1 MVIKMK
7 LLSTVLYL
15 TAVLILSS
23 SLVLAERTTEEAG
36 IQKVKDYFG
45 SQGFVLLKN
54 FFRDERQHK
63 LLREL
68 KKSSNILFHDIFEA
82 LYLKGYT
89 KFPEH
94 SRTWVDESSQQT
106 KRQFA
111 IAEGRQNGFHE
122 IVMRNP
128 GRYEIRWDPEI
139 VGGASI
145 QPLVDQLKGIIPSL
159 FNKEFADMSQLNL
172 HISLIMATTDST
184 EQTFHA
190 DGEHLDLAQHQPV
203 HCLNVFVPLVDVPDN
218 RGPTEFYPASHFTTR
233 QPSPMKLDTAQLKPP
248 YAPELKVGDAL
259 IFDYRTL
266 HRGKPN
272 LSRTNRPMLVFSFSE
287 EWFTDVKNWPERS
300 MMKQRV
306 VES

>member
-1 MVIKMK
+1 MTMMMKMK
-7 LLSTVLYL
+7 LLSTAFYL
-15 TAVLILSS
+15 TTAVFLSS
-23 SLVLAERTTEEAG
+23 PLAVAERKIEEAG
-36 IQKVKDYFG
+36 IQQVKDYFE

-68 KKSSNILFHDIFEA
+68 KKTSNILFHDIFEA
-82 LYLKGYT
+82 LHFKGYT

-94 SRTWVDESSQQT
+94 SRTWVDESTQQT

-111 IAEGRQNGFHE
+111 IGEGRQNGYNE

-139 VGGASI
+139 VGGPSI

-159 FNKEFADMSQLNL
+159 FNKEFADMS
-172 HISLIMATTDST
+172 HIHMHMSLIMATTDST
-184 EQTFHA
+184 EQSYHA
-190 DGEHLDLAQHQPV
+190 DGEHLDLSQHQPV
-203 HCLNVFVPLVDVPDN
+203 HCLNVFIPLVDVPQD
-218 RGPTEFYPASHFTTR
+218 RGPTEIFPASHFTTR
-233 QPSPMKLDTAQLKPP
+233 QPSPMKIDTALLNAP

-259 IFDYRTL
+259 MFDYRTL

-272 LSRTNRPMLVFSFSE
+272 LSRTNRPMLVLSFSE
-287 EWFTDVKNWPERS
+287 DWFTDVKNWPERS
-300 MMKQRV
+300 MMK
-306 VES
+306 